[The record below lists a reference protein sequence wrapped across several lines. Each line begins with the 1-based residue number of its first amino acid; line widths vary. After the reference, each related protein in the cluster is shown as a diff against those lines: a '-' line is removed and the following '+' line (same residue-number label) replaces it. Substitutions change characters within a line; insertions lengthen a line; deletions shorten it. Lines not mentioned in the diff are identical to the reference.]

1 MMNDMLLHPYPQ
13 GAPTG
18 CQISIHRAP
27 VKKKTT
33 SNQAPRTCNKQTCY
47 DPQLQGFFSV
57 QQVVYQAGKTI
68 ALQIHRI
75 YADIRILSCKGVSY
89 GRPFLQWIIFIPYS
103 KKSYNNVEVTY
114 KNVQDKYNTL
124 QNHPSQN
131 QTVKTVNKLN
141 CKTMTTV
148 KTVAYMVQ

>member
-1 MMNDMLLHPYPQ
+1 MTCCFTLTHRVLPQ
-13 GAPTG
+13 GAKFLY
-18 CQISIHRAP
+18 IERRS
-27 VKKKTT
+27 KK
-33 SNQAPRTCNKQTCY
+33 R
-47 DPQLQGFFSV
+47 QLQTKLQEHATNKHVMILSCKGFFSV

-68 ALQIHRI
+68 AVQIHRI